1 LVRRISRRPI
11 VPPIEGSGWGWNCT
25 RGAKVESN
33 AMWVMSPTSTM
44 PERSAVRVQP
54 PSLKS
59 TLLVVEIVRDAYT
72 PDVRALKERPRH
84 RAAVHHAYLCDSLE
98 ALRVNGA
105 RREPSG
111 LAATGFGE
119 NLDARFICGAT

>member
-1 LVRRISRRPI
+1 M
-11 VPPIEGSGWGWNCT
+11 PPIEGSGWGWNCT
-25 RGAKVESN
+25 RGPKFESN
-33 AMWVMSPTSTM
+33 ATWVMSPTSTM
-44 PERSAVRVQP
+44 PERSAVRAQP
-54 PSLKS
+54 PSVKS

-119 NLDARFICGAT
+119 NLDARLICGAT

>member
-1 LVRRISRRPI
+1 M
-11 VPPIEGSGWGWNCT
+11 PPIEGSGWGWNCT

-33 AMWVMSPTSTM
+33 ATWVMSPTSTM
-44 PERSAVRVQP
+44 PERSAVSVRP
-54 PSLKS
+54 PSVKS

-72 PDVRALKERPRH
+72 PDVRALKELPRR

-119 NLDARFICGAT
+119 KLDARLICGAA